1 MSGRASAHA
10 LAGEYDDHGEILC
23 VIGVHRWVHK
33 RNPDGGAY
41 LECERCQKQK
51 ETVSIADQ
59 PGGDSGGAH

>member
-1 MSGRASAHA
+1 MTIMGEIFVRDRRASVGAQA
-10 LAGEYDDHGEILC
+10 QPG
-23 VIGVHRWVHK
+23 
-33 RNPDGGAY
+33 GGAY